1 MKRSLIFAAALS
13 ACLLFAGCERAAE
26 KEENPVP
33 VAPPAQPEV
42 VEPAPAEEEV
52 SEPVAEPEVP
62 EVPAEPEVEET
73 PYEMAGGV
81 WLALTDAGYS
91 NYYHFDPETRSGS
104 YVSLEYGLGMPFTY
118 HGSEEELT
126 FCLEGHEEDMIA
138 AVEHQDEVN
147 FTLVWSDSLPEK
159 LSFVGEGTL
168 EDYPFYSNA
177 QLSEM
182 ALSHYAV
189 HSGLSQE
196 ELEGM
201 MGATMT
207 NVDNTVTVQL
217 YQNLG
222 DHNSTAAWYV
232 VDRFTATGTDLT
244 SGEEIDLLNCR
255 VEQEQVMEQENPE
268 EVPAEEPE
276 MEPIP
281 AEEEPA
287 AILPGQVYAEM
298 IISE

>member
-13 ACLLFAGCERAAE
+13 ACLLFAGCGRTVE
-26 KEENPVP
+26 KEENPGP
-33 VAPPAQPEV
+33 VAPPAESEI
-42 VEPAPAEEEV
+42 VEPAPAKEEV
-52 SEPVAEPEVP
+52 SAPVAAP

-81 WLALTDAGYS
+81 WLALTDVGYS
-91 NYYHFDPETRSGS
+91 NYYQFTPETRSGS

-126 FCLEGHEEDMIA
+126 FCLEGHEEDMTA
-138 AVEHQDEVN
+138 AVGHQDEAH
-147 FTLVWSDSLPEK
+147 FTLVWTDSLPEK
-159 LSFVGEGTL
+159 LVFVGEGTL
-168 EDYPFYSNA
+168 EDYPFYSNV
-177 QLSEM
+177 QLTEM
-182 ALSHYAV
+182 ALEHYAV
-189 HSGLSQE
+189 HSGVPQE
-196 ELEGM
+196 EMEGM
-201 MGATMT
+201 LGAAMT

-255 VEQEQVMEQENPE
+255 AVQEQLPE
-268 EVPAEEPE
+268 EEVTGEEIPE
-276 MEPIP
+276 EDVEMIPVP

-287 AILPGQVYAEM
+287 AILPGQIYAEL
-298 IISE
+298 IICE